1 MRFSPFVERIA
12 GQGVAAWDIHHAAFQ
27 ASSKGEDIIILSVG
41 DPDFATPSFITDA
54 AVEALRQGDT
64 HYTEIPGRPALRDAI
79 AARYSKSL
87 ARPLSAENVITVA
100 GAQNALFVTSLCL
113 LQAGD
118 EVIVLDPMYVT
129 YEATLK
135 ASGATLVRV
144 PCSADSGFRLDPALL
159 AAAITPRTRAIFF
172 SNPNNPTGVV
182 LTPQE
187 LQAIADLAIEHELW
201 VVVDEVYESLVF
213 DGEYHSLAALPGM
226 AERCIVIGSLSK
238 SHAMTGWRI
247 GWIVAE
253 PAMVAHAETLVLS
266 MLYGLPGFVMQAA
279 TAAVLAHDEV
289 THGMRETYR
298 RRRDLV
304 VSGLAGCPGI
314 HVRAPQAGMFV
325 LVDVRD
331 TGLSSLDFAWRLFR
345 EAGVSVLDAAAF
357 GEPAQGF
364 VRLSF
369 TLGEARLAEACE
381 RISRFVAKLA
391 GEPRIEP
398 AAKIISVQPVAA
410 KKMIEVLD
418 LHKRFGNIEV
428 LKGISLTAHE
438 GEVISLI
445 GASGSGKSTLLRC
458 INMLEV
464 PDQGSIHVDGES
476 IKLNYGRPGAPL
488 VADAKQLVRIRST
501 LGMVFQNFN
510 LWPHRTVLENLI
522 EAPIQVL
529 RESRAEAIERAEALL
544 DRVGLAAKRNEY
556 PAFLSGGQ
564 QQRVAIAR
572 ALAMRPKVML
582 FDEPTSALDPELVG
596 EVLRVIRSLA
606 EEGRTMILVTHEMA
620 FARDVSSKVAFLHQG
635 LIEET
640 GSPDSVFIDP
650 RSERCRQFVNAHQT
664 R

>member
-304 VSGLAGCPGI
+304 VTGLAGCPGI